1 MSIPNSVHYQSQTH
15 NRSSRYNS
23 HIRLD
28 KIIIDPIRCPNA
40 AREFNDYEIEMDRDG
55 NLRGEFPDRNNHTID
70 AVRYAIENEI
80 LMKKA
85 RAGKRR
91 F

>member
-1 MSIPNSVHYQSQTH
+1 
-15 NRSSRYNS
+15 
-23 HIRLD
+23 
-28 KIIIDPIRCPNA
+28 
-40 AREFNDYEIEMDRDG
+40 MDRDG
-55 NLRGEFPDRNNHTID
+55 NLRGDFPDRNNHTID